1 MSPDS
6 GDVIPAVTWRER
18 TVTGILGFPLAAL
31 CIGSL
36 GRRRPVCTPHEA
48 EASMRQSATAH
59 RTPGRAGLQSRRNG
73 PRVTSFEVP
82 HHQPF
87 QAAFLPEPL
96 RVREMR
102 RATKSFLSQHGVP
115 GATIEDAELV
125 VSELVTNAIQ
135 HGGGEVRFAIS
146 ASHGL
151 VRISVTDASAA
162 PARPRHTTGAK
173 AARSRANATRPGPN
187 SRGGTVRARVVQHPR
202 GTLRPARPNGARS

>member
-1 MSPDS
+1 
-6 GDVIPAVTWRER
+6 
-18 TVTGILGFPLAAL
+18 
-31 CIGSL
+31 
-36 GRRRPVCTPHEA
+36 
-48 EASMRQSATAH
+48 MRLSATAH

-135 HGGGEVRFAIS
+135 HGGGEVGFAIS

-162 PARPRHTTGAK
+162 PARPRRVDADSESGRGLTLVTFIVDCWSVSTDGTTVHCTLPFSGC
-173 AARSRANATRPGPN
+173 AA
-187 SRGGTVRARVVQHPR
+187 
-202 GTLRPARPNGARS
+202 